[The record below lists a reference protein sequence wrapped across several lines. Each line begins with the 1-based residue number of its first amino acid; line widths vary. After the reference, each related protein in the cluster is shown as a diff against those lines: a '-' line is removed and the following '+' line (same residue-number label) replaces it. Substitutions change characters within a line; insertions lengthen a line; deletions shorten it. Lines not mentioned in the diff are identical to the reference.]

1 MEGCGLPPQF
11 FGGPDGP
18 IRIEGN
24 CSLLDIQDAPLP
36 VVAKALSWESGVK
49 IRLVPSL
56 MEEFISARL
65 YAKDCSDAVLLL
77 LQDFSMMKFWGDDG
91 GLVAVQLL
99 SRKQAWVPEA
109 AQETTSVSLVSTS
122 VETEGSPARMAE
134 VLDKDQIQT
143 LMDVEK
149 GKLPPSEVM
158 YNPMYAPYLHQAG
171 LRQPEDWKDKKKL
184 KILRRH
190 TLRAWMQQHKASQS
204 R

>member
-91 GLVAVQLL
+91 ALVAVQVL
-99 SRKQAWVPEA
+99 SRKQPWIPEA
-109 AQETTSVSLVSTS
+109 EPETASVSMVSTQ
-122 VETEGSPARMAE
+122 VDTEQLPVSRAE
-134 VLDKDQIQT
+134 ALNNQMQT
-143 LMDVEK
+143 LIDVAQ
-149 GKLPPSEVM
+149 GKLSPVEVM
-158 YNPMYAPYLHQAG
+158 YNPLYEPYFKKAG
-171 LRQPEDWKDKKKL
+171 LNELEDWQDKKKM

-190 TLRAWMQQHKASQS
+190 VTRAWMKQLQASQS